1 MTTQGIPAPCDGT
14 GQGRAELWGQ
24 KGEAM
29 LDFGAQGRER
39 GWESPCPP
47 ELCSTAPGSRRQ
59 EDTATPAPA
68 GVMSVQSPSLQ
79 HQFPPSSLIM
89 G

>member
-1 MTTQGIPAPCDGT
+1 MTAQGIPAPCDGT

-47 ELCSTAPGSRRQ
+47 RAVLHRRGQ
-59 EDTATPAPA
+59 RDTATPAPA